1 MQRRMIAFASHH
13 TAENSGLVSIFSS
26 HHHIHNSRPGVFN
39 LKQISPCTISG
50 MHNTLKTK
58 FKILCIQHPQ
68 KRNLK
73 IDLIIF
79 LKHIPISAT
88 PPIWSFWKVGSV
100 QVQVAKSRCKLHLH
114 RIFTSWTLPF
124 DGQGV
129 KNPFEGHNAT
139 LTMEVAPRKSQE
151 GQGSESELC
160 RNSLSAHLGR
170 NCQCVVML
178 MR

>member
-1 MQRRMIAFASHH
+1 MGENHLLQRCMIAFASYP
-13 TAENSGLVSIFSS
+13 TKKSGLVSIFSS

-39 LKQISPCTISG
+39 LKQISPCTTSG
-50 MHNTLKTK
+50 MYNTLKTK
-58 FKILCIQHPQ
+58 FKILCIQHPK

-88 PPIWSFWKVGSV
+88 PPIWVFWHVGSV
-100 QVQVAKSRCKLHLH
+100 QVEVAKSRCKLHLH

-129 KNPFEGHNAT
+129 KSLLRAT
-139 LTMEVAPRKSQE
+139 MQ
-151 GQGSESELC
+151 
-160 RNSLSAHLGR
+160 H
-170 NCQCVVML
+170 
-178 MR
+178 

>member
-1 MQRRMIAFASHH
+1 MQRLMIAFASHPIK
-13 TAENSGLVSIFSS
+13 NSGLVSIFSS

-39 LKQISPCTISG
+39 LKQISPCTTSG
-50 MHNTLKTK
+50 TYNTLKTK
-58 FKILCIQHPQ
+58 LKILCIQHPK

-100 QVQVAKSRCKLHLH
+100 QVQVAKSRCKLHLQ

-129 KNPFEGHNAT
+129 KNLLRAAMQ
-139 LTMEVAPRKSQE
+139 L
-151 GQGSESELC
+151 
-160 RNSLSAHLGR
+160 
-170 NCQCVVML
+170 
-178 MR
+178 